1 MPKVSNDAPKP
12 TKKKTG
18 GGVWD
23 RVVSVKEYASGQGMK
38 IGIFGR
44 SGTGKSTAVLSFPRK
59 TLYIVPST
67 TGEVKAFKKEENVDV
82 VGIEQA
88 NELLELIND
97 TAQMKKYATVSLDH
111 CTEFQGLVMKQV
123 LNIEEV
129 PEQLS
134 WGLATMEQW
143 QEIAGVLKEYLT
155 KFLALPLNV
164 CVLAQEREN
173 NFEKASDIIIPNVTY
188 GLLPAVNQWLGPK
201 LDNTVHMFI
210 KEGVVAVKKKKGDKE
225 IVVNVEKM
233 MWCMRTGPHPVYYT
247 KLRVPKGTA
256 VPPYIVIGENDSPYK
271 KLVELGVT

>member
-1 MPKVSNDAPKP
+1 
-12 TKKKTG
+12 
-18 GGVWD
+18 
-23 RVVSVKEYASGQGMK
+23 
-38 IGIFGR
+38 
-44 SGTGKSTAVLSFPRK
+44 
-59 TLYIVPST
+59 
-67 TGEVKAFKKEENVDV
+67 
-82 VGIEQA
+82 
-88 NELLELIND
+88 
-97 TAQMKKYATVSLDH
+97 
-111 CTEFQGLVMKQV
+111 
-123 LNIEEV
+123 
-129 PEQLS
+129 
-134 WGLATMEQW
+134 MEQW

-210 KEGVVAVKKKKGDKE
+210 KEGEVAVKKKKGDKE